1 MNYKPFVLWLSG
13 LSGAGKSTLSKL
25 FKSHLLKEQPD
36 AKVIILDGDTVRT
49 GLNGNLGFSRAD
61 RQENLRRI
69 AEVAK
74 LLVGEGI
81 IVIVACITPHEA
93 NRIMI
98 RKILSESLLH
108 VFLKADINDCKK
120 RDPKGL
126 YKQVDQ
132 GKIKQFTGLGDAFEE
147 PVNVDLVVDT
157 VHASPEACLKK
168 IDQYLKSNA

>member
-13 LSGAGKSTLSKL
+13 LSGAGKSTLSEL
-25 FKSHLLKEQPD
+25 FKSHLFKEQPD
-36 AKVIILDGDTVRT
+36 AKVVILDGDAVRT
-49 GLNGNLGFSRAD
+49 GLNGDLGFSRAD

-81 IVIVACITPHEA
+81 IVIVACITPREA